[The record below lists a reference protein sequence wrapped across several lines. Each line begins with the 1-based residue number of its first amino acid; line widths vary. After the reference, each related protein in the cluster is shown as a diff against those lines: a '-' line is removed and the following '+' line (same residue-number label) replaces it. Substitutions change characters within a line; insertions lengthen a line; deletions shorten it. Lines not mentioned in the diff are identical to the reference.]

1 MKIAILA
8 SGRGS
13 NAEAVLAAQKNGLLG
28 RARVAALFCDIPGA
42 PVLALG
48 ERFGVPAFQPPAGQF
63 KTKFSP
69 EVETAWARAIRDAG
83 ADFLVLA
90 GFMRVIKQPLLD
102 AFPGRVINLHPSLLP
117 AFPGLDAIG
126 QAWRHGVKITGCTVH
141 HVNATVDGG
150 AIIDQEAVRR
160 EDGDTLE
167 TLAAKIH
174 AAEHRLLPAVIRRL
188 SEETNREL

>member
-13 NAEAVLAAQKNGLLG
+13 NAEAILAAQEAGQLG
-28 RARVAALFCDIPGA
+28 NARVNALFCDVPGA
-42 PVLALG
+42 PVLGIGA
-48 ERFGVPAFQPPAGQF
+48 RFGVPTYQPPAGVF

-69 EVETAWARAIRDAG
+69 EVELAWAQAIRETG

-90 GFMRVIKQPLLD
+90 GFMRVIKQALLES
-102 AFPGRVINLHPSLLP
+102 FPNRIINLHPSLLP
-117 AFPGLDAIG
+117 AFAGLDAIG

-141 HVNATVDGG
+141 YVNATVDGG
-150 AIIDQEAVRR
+150 TIIEQEAVRR
-160 EDGDTLE
+160 TDDDTME
-167 TLAAKIH
+167 TFAAKIH

-188 SEETNREL
+188 SEREAA